1 MIIITIPTKLAQLQT
16 DYVTR
21 VSDEIR
27 VQSSRLGHVLVRSW
41 ERLFRSSLH
50 CSWVIEENNRVE
62 AM

>member
-41 ERLFRSSLH
+41 ELFTLL
-50 CSWVIEENNRVE
+50 
-62 AM
+62 MGY